1 MKSTRLAA
9 LALLLLLAPL
19 GRALAG
25 NAVLDWNLMAL
36 DATRLARNPPPHSA
50 LYLATF
56 HIAIFD
62 AVNGITRTNQGWLVN
77 DPAPAGADMD
87 AAIAGAAN
95 TVLNALWT
103 WTNPRTLAGRLR
115 EGRSRESPTARPRS
129 TALAW
134 GKKVAEAVLA
144 KRADSGYNKPIPGK
158 YSSTDPGKWRE
169 TPAAFRPPTLP
180 FWGKVTPFVMTTQS
194 QFRAPPPYTIGSK
207 EYADELAYVNKV
219 GARDGADRTEYQTLT
234 TPFWSDDLGTATP
247 PGHWNV
253 IAEEVARKAQEPL
266 RARDGAALRAPQHRR
281 GRRGHQHL
289 GGQVLL
295 QHVAPRDGAPRDGQ
309 DDQPERRAEPRLHPE
324 PGVALLSRVPS
335 GHSGFSAAAARI
347 LALFFGTDDIE
358 FSIGSDGL
366 PGVVHTFT
374 KLSDAQ
380 REAGMSRVFGG
391 IHTMSDN
398 IEGQKA
404 GSRRRRLGLRARAPA
419 PLQVEYGPRNHHEED
434 PRTHRV
440 RRPFDGGVGRP
451 GLRGDA
457 PAAPA
462 SRPRRRRSSSR
473 SWPRRTRA

>member
-1 MKSTRLAA
+1 MAQFSGAVAGPYPVYKPGPQQALPKPLPMKSTRLVA
-9 LALLLLLAPL
+9 LALLLLMAPL

-25 NAVLDWNLMAL
+25 NAVLDWNLVAL

-62 AVNGITRTNQGWLVN
+62 AVNGITRTHQGWLVN

-95 TVLNALWT
+95 TVLNSLWT
-103 WTNPRTLAGRLR
+103 WTNPKPLADAYKKALDAIPDGQAKVD
-115 EGRSRESPTARPRS
+115 G
-129 TALAW
+129 LAW

-144 KRADSGYNKPIPGK
+144 KRADSGYNKPVPGK
-158 YSSTDPGKWRE
+158 YSSTEPGKWRE

-180 FWGKVTPFVMTTQS
+180 FWGKVTPFVITSQS

-207 EYADELAYVNKV
+207 EYADEIAYVNKV

-253 IAEEVARKAQEPL
+253 IAERIAKARNLSVPDA
-266 RARDGAALRAPQHRR
+266 ARLF
-281 GRRGHQHL
+281 
-289 GGQVLL
+289 
-295 QHVAPRDGAPRDGQ
+295 
-309 DDQPERRAEPRLHPE
+309 
-324 PGVALLSRVPS
+324 ALLNIAEADAAITVWETKFYYSTWRPETAIREMDAKINPNAAPNPDFIPNLASPSFPAYIS
-335 GHSGFSAAAARI
+335 GHSAFSAAAATT
-347 LALFFGTDDIE
+347 LALFFGTDDIS

-366 PGVVHTFT
+366 PGVVHTFA

-398 IEGQKA
+398 LEGQKA
-404 GSRRRRLGLRARAPA
+404 GTAVANWVFSHALQ
-419 PLQVEYGPRNHHEED
+419 PL
-434 PRTHRV
+434 
-440 RRPFDGGVGRP
+440 
-451 GLRGDA
+451 A
-457 PAAPA
+457 K
-462 SRPRRRRSSSR
+462 
-473 SWPRRTRA
+473 